1 MGELWS
7 LNMDTKDWNNTK
19 TPALCHCRTK
29 PTKILFHG
37 FSDHGK
43 TGWILSLRDNYLQ
56 NGDVNVLSIEWHI
69 MAITPWYTTA
79 AKLTRYINQL
89 NGPKNSLIYLS

>member
-1 MGELWS
+1 MRFFFYQQPPKRRIK
-7 LNMDTKDWNNTK
+7 LNQD
-19 TPALCHCRTK
+19 
-29 PTKILFHG
+29 

-43 TGWILSLRDNYLQ
+43 TGWILSLRDNYLR

-89 NGPKNSLIYLS
+89 NGPENSLIYLS